1 MRIRFASS
9 RHNHKTCYNLRL
21 VEGRFGIPSRTV
33 VFDGVSRT
41 CHDSFERTSSRTE
54 SDLVSGVFSIPLDRQ
69 AAASRGG
76 DGACAR
82 LPLCQYIGDSNNL
95 LVRSAIESLLQDPPV
110 YNPVVLCGG
119 TGTGKSLLA
128 HGVAGRFRHQNKG
141 ARVVFTTGADFA
153 RDYALA
159 LQTDAIQDMRHKY
172 RRANLLVIDDLHEIA
187 SKAKAQD
194 ELIRTLNS
202 LLKRNRGVVATL
214 RQSPLESAALLPGLA
229 SRLSGGLLV
238 PLEPPGDAARR
249 QILEQLA
256 IARGASLT
264 ADVIDLIVSGV
275 PGTSSKPVTVPQ
287 LLAVLN
293 RLDQCPPT
301 SGQEIDEQQ
310 VRRCLISRQPTVEP
324 ELRSI
329 AKHVCKYFKVRLT
342 DLRGPA
348 RQQRIVRSR
357 GVAMLLARRLTGNSL
372 EQIGR
377 YFGNRDHTTV
387 LHACRKTESIM
398 ESDPSIRQ
406 AVEEL
411 VLQFCGN

>member
-1 MRIRFASS
+1 M
-9 RHNHKTCYNLRL
+9 
-21 VEGRFGIPSRTV
+21 
-33 VFDGVSRT
+33 
-41 CHDSFERTSSRTE
+41 
-54 SDLVSGVFSIPLDRQ
+54 VSGVFSIPLDRQ
-69 AAASRGG
+69 ATASRAR

-82 LPLCQYIGDSNNL
+82 LPLCQYIGDSDNL
-95 LVRSAIESLLQDPPV
+95 LVRAAIESLLQNPPA
-110 YNPVVLCGG
+110 YNPVVLCGR

-128 HGVAGRFRHQNKG
+128 HGVAGRFRHQHKG
-141 ARVVFTTGADFA
+141 SRVVFTTGADFA

-159 LQTDAIQDMRHKY
+159 LQTDALQDMRHKY

-187 SKAKAQD
+187 QKATAQD

-214 RQSPLESAALLPGLA
+214 RQSPLETSALLPGLA

-249 QILEQLA
+249 QILQQLA
-256 IARGASLT
+256 DARGASLT
-264 ADVIDLIVSGV
+264 ADVMDLIISGV
-275 PGTSSKPVTVPQ
+275 PGTSVKPVTVPQ

-293 RLDQCPPT
+293 RLDQCPDE
-301 SGQEIDEQQ
+301 SGQEINEQQ
-310 VRRCLISRQPTVEP
+310 VRRCLVSRQPTVEP
-324 ELRSI
+324 QLRSI
-329 AKHVCKYFKVRLT
+329 AKHVCKHFKVRLT

-377 YFGNRDHTTV
+377 FFGNRDHTTV

-406 AVEEL
+406 AVEKL
-411 VLQFCGN
+411 VLQFCGNG